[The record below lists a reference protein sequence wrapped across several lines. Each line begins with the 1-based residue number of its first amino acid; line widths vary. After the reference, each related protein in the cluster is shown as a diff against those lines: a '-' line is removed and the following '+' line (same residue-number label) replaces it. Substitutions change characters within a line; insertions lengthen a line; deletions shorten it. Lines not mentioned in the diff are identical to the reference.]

1 MHTLQSSRSTPSA
14 RFARRRS
21 SAPSTAALAL
31 LLCCAAAVDAWA
43 LSIGQMTT
51 NGRANP
57 LGIGG
62 DDLSLAWSI
71 ESDARSTV
79 QSAYRVRVGS
89 TEGATDV
96 WDSGR
101 VASDRQTDIALPATL
116 PLRPATRYYWQ
127 AKIWDGTGTESEWSA
142 PAWFETGLASGD
154 WADAKW
160 IAHRPPAPV
169 GTEQSI
175 TTGSLPLFRRV
186 VTLAKPPKSARLY
199 ASAHGIYQFSLNG
212 QKVGD
217 QFLAPG
223 WTDYSK
229 RLQVQT
235 YDVTSLLRTG
245 ANALG
250 VALGDG
256 WYRGKVGLNWPR
268 VYGDTLAVVA
278 KLRVTYADGSIQDF
292 VTDESWRSA
301 EGPFVQADL
310 QDGETYDARR
320 EQPGWDRADFDA
332 SKWIPVAV
340 VPGDSRVLVPQPDEP
355 VRATEVVTACSRS
368 EPAPGE
374 YVYDLG
380 QNLIGF
386 ARIKLT
392 GKAGQTVRIR
402 YAEELNRQGE
412 QRGRLYTE
420 NFRTAKVT
428 DTYTFARDETVVYQP
443 TFTQHGFRYIEVTG
457 TALPPDAGDVAA
469 VVLGSDLPNTG
480 DLRLSHPMLD
490 QLVRNIRWGQRGN
503 FLSIPTDTPARD
515 ERLGWTGDIAV
526 FASTASRYQD
536 TRAFLSKWMDD
547 LRDAQRADGNIPA
560 IVPQP
565 RDYFDVTGVGWSDAF
580 IIVPYTVWRAT
591 GDTRILRRNWEA
603 MRRFYGF
610 VHASATQDGNLLEEG
625 RSSWFSGDW
634 LSLESVDRLA
644 EHRVIATAY
653 FAENTRMMA
662 EMAAALGET
671 ALAAEWAELVPRIRE
686 AFVAAYRRPDGSIEI
701 GTQTVYAMALGM
713 DLIADPAARAL
724 TAERFVEKLA
734 ADNFH
739 LKTGFLGTPW
749 LLPALH
755 KIGRDDLAMRLLLNE
770 DYPSWGFEI
779 RMGATTMWER
789 WNTIRADGQFGP
801 VEMNSFN
808 HYAYG
813 AVGDWMFGNL
823 GGVEILEPGYR
834 RFRVAP
840 LVGHPALD
848 RAACRLLAPRGPIS
862 VEWVRSG
869 DEVKLSVAVPAN
881 TGAEIVLP
889 AKTVDSVR
897 ESGQPVATAPG
908 VAAAV
913 AEGGHVQLSIGS
925 GRYEF
930 VVRPAP

>member
-1 MHTLQSSRSTPSA
+1 MLFWLRTRLAQPSPGTSA
-14 RFARRRS
+14 ILRLAITSVVLGFA
-21 SAPSTAALAL
+21 AIT
-31 LLCCAAAVDAWA
+31 DAHA
-43 LSIGQMTT
+43 LSVGQMTT
-51 NGRANP
+51 NGRINP

-62 DDLSLAWSI
+62 DALSLAWSI
-71 ESDARSTV
+71 ESDTRGTV
-79 QSAYRVRVGS
+79 QGAYRVRVG
-89 TEGATDV
+89 T
-96 WDSGR
+96 
-101 VASDRQTDIALPATL
+101 
-116 PLRPATRYYWQ
+116 
-127 AKIWDGTGTESEWSA
+127 TESAWSA
-142 PAWFETGLASGD
+142 PAWFEIGLPAAE
-154 WADAKW
+154 WAEAKW
-160 IAHRPPAPV
+160 IAHPQPAPASN
-169 GTEQSI
+169 GQSV
-175 TTGSLPLFRRV
+175 TASALPLFRRV
-186 VTLAKPPKSARLY
+186 VTLAKPVKRARLY
-199 ASAHGIYQFSLNG
+199 ATAHGVYQFSLNG

-223 WTDYSK
+223 WTDYAK

-235 YDVTSLLRTG
+235 YDVTSLLHTG

-250 VALGDG
+250 AALADG
-256 WYRGKVGLNWPR
+256 WYHGKVGLNWPGI
-268 VYGDTLAVVA
+268 YGDTLAVIA
-278 KLRVTYADGSIQDF
+278 KLRVTYADGSTEDF
-292 VTDESWRSA
+292 VTDESWRSS

-320 EQPGWDRADFDA
+320 EQTGWDRADFDA
-332 SKWIPVAV
+332 STWLPVTV

-355 VRATEVVTACSRS
+355 VRATEVVTARSRS

-392 GKAGQTVRIR
+392 GKAGQTIR
-402 YAEELNRQGE
+402 LRFAEEINRQGE
-412 QRGRLYTE
+412 RRGRLYTE
-420 NFRTAKVT
+420 SLRTAKAT

-443 TFTQHGFRYIEVTG
+443 TFTQHGFRYVEVTG
-457 TALPPDAGDVAA
+457 TTLPPEAGDVAA
-469 VVLGSDLPNTG
+469 VVLGSDLRNTG
-480 DLRLSHPMLD
+480 DLRLSHPMID

-515 ERLGWTGDIAV
+515 ERLGWTGDLAV
-526 FASTASRYQD
+526 FATTASRYQD

-565 RDYFDVTGVGWSDAF
+565 RDYFGLTGVGWSDAF

-591 GDTRILRRNWEA
+591 GDTRILRQNWEA
-603 MRRFYGF
+603 MRRFYAF

-625 RSSWFSGDW
+625 RSSFFSGDW
-634 LSLESVDRLA
+634 LSLENVDRLA

-653 FAENTRMMA
+653 FAEDTRMMA
-662 EMAAALGET
+662 EMAAALGDT
-671 ALAAEWAELVPRIRE
+671 ALAAEWAALVPKIRE
-686 AFVAAYRRPDGSIEI
+686 AFVAAYRYPDGSLEI

-724 TAERFVEKLA
+724 TAGKFVEKLA

-749 LLPALH
+749 LLPALS

-813 AVGDWMFGNL
+813 AVGDWMFGHL
-823 GGVEILEPGYR
+823 GGVQIVEPGYKK
-834 RFRVAP
+834 FRIAP
-840 LVGHPALD
+840 LVEADALD
-848 RAACRLLAPRGPIS
+848 HATCHLQTPHGLIRSEWTRTQDGLRLA
-862 VEWVRSG
+862 VT
-869 DEVKLSVAVPAN
+869 VPAN
-881 TGAEIVLP
+881 TCAEIVVP
-889 AKTVDSVR
+889 ARNAEAVR
-897 ESGQPVATAPG
+897 EGEKPVASVPG
-908 VAAAV
+908 VVQAV
-913 AEGGHVQLSIGS
+913 AQDGQVHLTVGS

-930 VVRPAP
+930 SVLKN